1 LEYKSINKGV
11 MHACGHDAHIAILMA
26 TAEILS
32 NNIDFPGTVKFIF
45 QPAEEGPPKGEEGGA
60 RLMIKEGVLNNPDVD
75 AIFGLHISSLLPMNK
90 VYYKPGGFFASSSS
104 LTIKI
109 KGKQTHGG
117 TPWFGV
123 DPIVISAE
131 IISALQTIISR
142 QSNLTEEAAVLSIG
156 QINGGNRFNIIPEE
170 VTMIGTIRALSYE
183 MRDSIKQK
191 IHNLVDGISKSF
203 GAESEVE
210 IIDGADITY
219 NDPGMMNQMLPSIK
233 KSAGENNA
241 VLTKAKTVAEDY
253 AYYLNEVPG
262 FLFELGGYNSD
273 SNKPPTPHHTADF
286 TVDDRSMLLGV
297 KVMTNLA
304 LDYLKSEQ

>member
-1 LEYKSINKGV
+1 
-11 MHACGHDAHIAILMA
+11 
-26 TAEILS
+26 
-32 NNIDFPGTVKFIF
+32 
-45 QPAEEGPPKGEEGGA
+45 
-60 RLMIKEGVLNNPDVD
+60 MI
-75 AIFGLHISSLLPMNK
+75 
-90 VYYKPGGFFASSSS
+90 
-104 LTIKI
+104 
-109 KGKQTHGG
+109 
-117 TPWFGV
+117 
-123 DPIVISAE
+123 
-131 IISALQTIISR
+131 LQTIISR
-142 QSNLTEEAAVLSIG
+142 QSNLTEEPAVLSIG

-170 VTMIGTIRALSYE
+170 VIMIGTIRALNYE
-183 MRDSIKQK
+183 MRDNIKQK

-219 NDPGMMNQMLPSIK
+219 NDPYMMNKMLPSIK
-233 KSAGENNA
+233 KSAGENNV

-262 FLFELGGYNSD
+262 FLFELGGYNLD

-304 LDYLKSEQ
+304 LDYLKSE

>member
-1 LEYKSINKGV
+1 
-11 MHACGHDAHIAILMA
+11 
-26 TAEILS
+26 
-32 NNIDFPGTVKFIF
+32 
-45 QPAEEGPPKGEEGGA
+45 
-60 RLMIKEGVLNNPDVD
+60 
-75 AIFGLHISSLLPMNK
+75 
-90 VYYKPGGFFASSSS
+90 
-104 LTIKI
+104 
-109 KGKQTHGG
+109 
-117 TPWFGV
+117 
-123 DPIVISAE
+123 
-131 IISALQTIISR
+131 
-142 QSNLTEEAAVLSIG
+142 
-156 QINGGNRFNIIPEE
+156 
-170 VTMIGTIRALSYE
+170 MIGTIRALSYE

-219 NDPGMMNQMLPSIK
+219 NDPNMMNQMLPSIK
-233 KSAGENNA
+233 KSTGENNA